1 MLPQVISSLFLAF
14 CLTTAAE
21 PLLREAQNLGSQPAN
36 QLLVSG
42 NACGPAALLNSFRFA
57 NQDWQR
63 ATRTISGET
72 DRQRIYTIIREY
84 GMRPSKTITGRPRW
98 SKNGVNL
105 ADLCDIGNE
114 IKQPHFLPTL
124 EHEVLFS
131 GQRETQEKLLLR
143 TQKRLDESLA
153 RGFPP
158 IISLRRYAL
167 RRHEGKAAEWVVL
180 DAHFV
185 TVIAVPRKPSA
196 GSRSLSIRYI
206 DPWGGK
212 VAQGMIVIPN
222 RGVLAATPQ
231 DSPCLEADFPQAS
244 VGKKMV
250 RAGEISVLTVSAV
263 LGKW

>member
-1 MLPQVISSLFLAF
+1 MLRLVVSNFFLAC
-14 CLTTAAE
+14 CLPTAAE
-21 PLLREAQNLGSQPAN
+21 PFLREAPNVAARPVN

-42 NACGPAALLNSFRFA
+42 NACGPAALLNAFRFGSE
-57 NQDWQR
+57 DWQR
-63 ATRTISGET
+63 ATNAISGET
-72 DRQRIYTIIREY
+72 DKQRIYTIIREY

-98 SKNGVNL
+98 SKKGVNL

-124 EHEVLFS
+124 GHEVLFLTP
-131 GQRETQEKLLLR
+131 RENQEKLLLR
-143 TQKRLDESLA
+143 TQKRLDASLA

-167 RRHEGKAAEWVVL
+167 RRQEGKAAEWTVL

-185 TVIAVPRKPSA
+185 TVTSIPRKLEA
-196 GSRSLSIRYI
+196 GARSFSISYI

-212 VAQGMIVIPN
+212 IAQGMIAIPN
-222 RGVLAATPQ
+222 RGVLGDAAQ

-244 VGKKMV
+244 VGKKLV
-250 RAGEISVLTVSAV
+250 RAGEFSVLTLSAV